1 MSQKNIILILIT
13 LLVLTFDGLIIYK
26 FKYADKSGSEGT
38 TENWQWEDDWGMGS
52 PPPLAQNKPEVQP
65 VVPDA
70 PKQQLIVGSYQEAL
84 QKSGELGKPI
94 MIFFTAE
101 WCSWCK
107 KMKAETMSNGKVQEM
122 LKNYILVYVNTDN
135 DRATATKFRI
145 TSLPSFV
152 ITNVKEEKLKE
163 DSGFKNASS
172 FVNWLNEPKLFNQP
186 KSTK

>member
-1 MSQKNIILILIT
+1 
-13 LLVLTFDGLIIYK
+13 
-26 FKYADKSGSEGT
+26 
-38 TENWQWEDDWGMGS
+38 
-52 PPPLAQNKPEVQP
+52 
-65 VVPDA
+65 
-70 PKQQLIVGSYQEAL
+70 
-84 QKSGELGKPI
+84 
-94 MIFFTAE
+94 
-101 WCSWCK
+101 
-107 KMKAETMSNGKVQEM
+107 
-122 LKNYILVYVNTDN
+122 VYVNTDN